1 MLVRSA
7 TFLPYGNPKNCLARF
22 WYIFLNLIATNM
34 LYPTTSSVV
43 HDLWEAMLVDVRK
56 NMLDTSLLDCCYV
69 SRFLVVFQNV
79 LSYQQLL
86 GEAMLVV
93 FKKVWGY
100 QQLLG
105 EAMLVVFRMGPKKED
120 RMNDNHFFWQLKTNN
135 LTDEIRTNITMT
147 SFRSWWRPLTMFIT
161 RKYISGIDSPKKAS
175 GLWFDQKIILWRLL
189 HGVL

>member
-1 MLVRSA
+1 M
-7 TFLPYGNPKNCLARF
+7 
-22 WYIFLNLIATNM
+22 IHFLNLIATNM

-105 EAMLVVFRMGPKKED
+105 EAMWVVFRMGPKKED
-120 RMNDNHFFWQLKTNN
+120 RMNDNHFLWQLKTNN
-135 LTDEIRTNITMT
+135 LTDEVRTNITMT

-161 RKYISGIDSPKKAS
+161 RKYISGIDSPKKPPELIWTKNHS
-175 GLWFDQKIILWRLL
+175 LKTFTIKSLNWKRKRSKSNFQVKCE
-189 HGVL
+189 

>member
-1 MLVRSA
+1 
-7 TFLPYGNPKNCLARF
+7 
-22 WYIFLNLIATNM
+22 M

-93 FKKVWGY
+93 F
-100 QQLLG
+100 
-105 EAMLVVFRMGPKKED
+105 RMGPKKED

-135 LTDEIRTNITMT
+135 LTDEVRTNITMT
-147 SFRSWWRPLTMFIT
+147 SFRS
-161 RKYISGIDSPKKAS
+161 
-175 GLWFDQKIILWRLL
+175 
-189 HGVL
+189 